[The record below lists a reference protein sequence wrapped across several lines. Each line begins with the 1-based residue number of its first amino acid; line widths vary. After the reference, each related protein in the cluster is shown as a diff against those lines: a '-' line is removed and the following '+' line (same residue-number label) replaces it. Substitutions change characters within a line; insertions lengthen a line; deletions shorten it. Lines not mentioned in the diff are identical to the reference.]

1 MLGNGLRRHRVA
13 HAYLFRG
20 PDGVGKSTAALL
32 FAQALTCLNAS
43 REGDRLACGE
53 CRSCTLIARS
63 NHPDVRVITPERDRE
78 GRRRAEISI
87 DQIRQNPDPRKPR
100 VTPRP
105 LIQDAYLKPLL
116 AKRKVYLIDPADR
129 MRAEAANALLKVLE
143 EPPEYVVLVL
153 VSSQPS
159 ALLPTIISRCQQVVF
174 QLAGT
179 QAVEEHLMELGV
191 APEAAA
197 AVARLSGGR
206 VGWAV
211 RAARQPEIL
220 AARRSLLD
228 LCADLASQ
236 GMRSGL
242 RLAEDIRRKAAELA
256 EARPEAA
263 EVEDEES
270 SAAEEERLAGDRALR
285 AELPWCLDVMV
296 SWYRDRLAAASGA
309 PIMNEDYEAALR
321 NGLTSHVPRE
331 AETAIEALLEARQ
344 QVQRNANIDLALESL
359 ALRLLGGA

>member
-1 MLGNGLRRHRVA
+1 MLRNGIRRDRVA

-20 PDGVGKSTAALL
+20 PDGVGKSTAARY
-32 FAQALTCLNAS
+32 FAQALTCLDPP
-43 REGDRLACGE
+43 REGEDLACGE
-53 CRSCTLIARS
+53 CRSCGLVARG
-63 NHPDVRVITPERDRE
+63 NHPDVRVITAERDRE
-78 GRRRAEISI
+78 GRTRAEISI
-87 DQIRQNPDPRKPR
+87 HQIRQSSDQPYT
-100 VTPRP
+100 TPRP

-116 AKRKVYLIDPADR
+116 ASRKVYLIDPAER

-143 EPPEYVVLVL
+143 EPPAYVVLVL

-179 QAVEEHLMELGV
+179 QAIEEHLMELGV
-191 APEAAA
+191 APEAAVP
-197 AVARLSGGR
+197 VARLSGGR

-228 LCADLASQ
+228 LCSGLASQ

-263 EVEDEES
+263 EVEEEES
-270 SAAEEERLAGDRALR
+270 SAIGEERLTGDRALR
-285 AELPWCLDVMV
+285 AELPWCLEVMV

-309 PIMNEDYEAALR
+309 PIINEDYEAALR
-321 NGLTSHVPRE
+321 NGLASYGPRE

-344 QVQRNANIDLALESL
+344 QIQRNANIDLALESL
-359 ALRLLGGA
+359 ALRLLGGE